1 MESAPAETPQGP
13 RTETVVRQYDAQGA
27 LTQETTTIVV
37 TVTPEDTRADPGC
50 YP

>member
-1 MESAPAETPQGP
+1 VEIPQGP
-13 RTETVVRQYDAQGA
+13 RTETVVRTYGADGA

-37 TVTPEDTRADPGC
+37 TVTPEDTRPEPGC